1 MPATMGLVLAWSA
14 PSIASVCS
22 NDQAVHNWTVTL
34 TGPSS
39 DFGTN
44 DIQWADNAGFS
55 GATDVTMAA
64 GANPLSTPASVTTLY
79 VRWASDHTSQN
90 SATWSGGACST
101 PTVPPTQAPTDP
113 STLPPTNPP
122 TVPPTDAPTVPPT
135 DAPTVPP
142 TAAPTAPPQRVS
154 LTLIKVLCPSYSVVP
169 ANQNPTSYDQTGG
182 HGGELDTS
190 YQTVLVNP
198 TTDIP
203 KTCTRA
209 DGWQFQLY
217 GAFTGGVLSP
227 TVGSALTTGAD
238 GAGSGSVTFVLDA
251 SELALGQTDG
261 SPTGLWV
268 AEIEQPGVASFGAL
282 RCYTDINN
290 GDNVENIRDLG
301 TSDQHI
307 YCIAYNVVVSQATPP
322 PTEGPTGTPVATPT
336 QCVVGVADAA
346 AVATDTSCPTPFD
359 SFQGETATPGR
370 TTTPPPTSTGGT
382 DSGNNSTPL
391 FALLICLA
399 FGGLGLAAVEM
410 QRRSI
415 GR

>member
-1 MPATMGLVLAWSA
+1 MPATMALVLAWSA

-22 NDQAVHNWTVTL
+22 DDQTVHNWTVTL

-64 GANPLSTPASVTTLY
+64 GANSLSTPASVTTLY

-113 STLPPTNPP
+113 PTVPPTNPPTNPP
-122 TVPPTDAPTVPPT
+122 TVPPT
-135 DAPTVPP
+135 VPP
-142 TAAPTAPPQRVS
+142 TAAPTEPPQQTVS
-154 LTLIKVLCPSYSVVP
+154 LTLVKVLCPSYSVVP
-169 ANQNPTSYDQTGG
+169 ANQDPTSYDQTAG

-217 GAFTGGVLSP
+217 GAFTDGVLSP
-227 TVGSALTTGAD
+227 TVGAPLTTGAD
-238 GAGSGSVTFVLDA
+238 GAGSGSVTIVLDA
-251 SELALGQTDG
+251 SELALGQTGG

-268 AEIEQPGVASFGAL
+268 AEIEQPGVATFGAL
-282 RCYTDINN
+282 RCYTDIIN

-322 PTEGPTGTPVATPT
+322 PTEAPTGTPVATAT

-346 AVATDTSCPTPFD
+346 AVATDTSCPTPFE
-359 SFQGETATPGR
+359 SFQGETATPGQ
-370 TTTPPPTSTGGT
+370 TTTPPPTSTGGS
-382 DSGNNSTPL
+382 DPGNNSTPL

-399 FGGLGLAAVEM
+399 FGGLGLAAVDM

-415 GR
+415 RR